1 MILFRAMDDSFDNP
15 SPQFGTAEYL
25 GKPGNDHCQFCH
37 QPIAGDYYRLNTA
50 IACAGC
56 AEKLRGSLAMDS
68 HAAYVRAVLFG
79 LGAAVAGMIL
89 YAAFEIATG
98 LIIGYASLAVG
109 WMVGTAM
116 MKGSKGV
123 GGRRYQITAVLLTY
137 AAVSMAA
144 VPVWIHYSN
153 KQRQQ
158 QAESQRQQS
167 QIKAPTGQQTQ
178 SLADE
183 QRLLESESGRQA
195 SPQRATPT
203 RPRPRMSLG
212 GWLARIA
219 LIGLASPF
227 LEVVGGGVTFG
238 WLIGLVIL
246 FVGMKIAAKLTGG
259 RPLEIFGPFNDTP
272 QAPQLSL
279 R

>member
-1 MILFRAMDDSFDNP
+1 MADSFSNP

-37 QPIAGDYYRLNTA
+37 RPIAGNYYRINNA
-50 IACAGC
+50 MACGGC
-56 AEKLRGSLAMDS
+56 AEQMRGSLATDT
-68 HAAYVRAVLFG
+68 HAAFMRALLYG
-79 LGAAVAGMIL
+79 IGAAVVGMIL
-89 YAAFEIATG
+89 YAVFEIATG

-116 MKGSKGV
+116 MKGSNGI
-123 GGRRYQITAVLLTY
+123 GGRRYQIVAVLLTY

-144 VPVWIHYSN
+144 VPVWIHYGS
-153 KQRQQ
+153 KHRQQ
-158 QAESQRQQS
+158 QQQQIQQRQT
-167 QIKAPTGQQTQ
+167 PGQQTQ
-178 SLADE
+178 QGLEDE
-183 QRLLESESGRQA
+183 QRQLEAESGHQP
-195 SPQRATPT
+195 SPAAAKPVQ
-203 RPRPRMSLG
+203 PRMSLG
-212 GWLARIA
+212 GWLARVA

-227 LEVVGGGVTFG
+227 LEVLGGGVTFG

-259 RPLEIFGPFNDTP
+259 RPLEIYGPFSDSP
-272 QAPQLSL
+272 QPS